1 MMHGDGKSDDPIVP
15 EKSSNKGRERS
26 TPAEKMEGRGSTLGK
41 SQSQN
46 RDQTQRWIPLQ
57 LEAMRIREFAERQP
71 QEKFTALWHHVYNP
85 EYLRAAYFG
94 LKPKAAPGIDG
105 MTWGHYFEERKERI
119 ADLSDRLKRG
129 AYRAKPTKRVY
140 IPKADG
146 SQRPLGIPSLE
157 DKIVQKVTTAVLTP
171 IYEADFLGFS
181 YGFRP
186 GRGPHDAL
194 DALCAGIQTKKV
206 NWVLD
211 ADIRGFF
218 DAIDHEWMIKFIE
231 HRIADKRVIRHIKKW
246 LNAGIME
253 ENEYREQEEGTPQG
267 GIISPLLANI
277 YLHYVF
283 DLWAHHWR
291 SKKANGEVVIVRYA
305 DDFVVGF
312 EHQHEARQ
320 FLNELKERLARF
332 NLELHPEKTRLIEFG
347 RFAKERRKQKGKGR
361 PETFDFLGFT
371 HICGESRGGKFMV
384 KRKTSGKR
392 LKRKLQAIHQ
402 ELKRRMHDP
411 IPVVGEWLKR
421 VLTGYYRYFAV
432 PNNLAVLRAF
442 RFWIRKYWQRVLRR
456 RSHKAKVSEERMTRL
471 QQLYLPS
478 PKVYHE
484 WPLDRFDR
492 RTQRRSPVR

>member
-1 MMHGDGKSDDPIVP
+1 MMHGDGKSDDSIVP
-15 EKSSNKGRERS
+15 KKSSNKGRERS
-26 TPAEKMEGRGSTLGK
+26 RPAEKMEGRGSTLGN
-41 SQSQN
+41 SQN
-46 RDQTQRWIPLQ
+46 QTRDQTQCWSSLQ
-57 LEAMRIREFAERQP
+57 QAAMRIREFAERQP
-71 QEKFTALWHHVYNP
+71 QEKFTTLWHHVYNP
-85 EYLRAAYFG
+85 DHLSEAFDG
-94 LKPKAAPGIDG
+94 IKPRAAPGVDG
-105 MTWGHYFEERKERI
+105 MTWDQYSKEREERI

-146 SQRPLGIPSLE
+146 RQRPLGIPSLE
-157 DKIVQKVTTAVLTP
+157 DKIVQKATTAVLTP
-171 IYEADFLGFS
+171 IYEVDFLGFS

-194 DALCAGIQTKKV
+194 DALYVGLQTRKV

-218 DAIDHEWMIKFIE
+218 DAIDHEWMIKFVE
-231 HRIADKRVIRHIKKW
+231 HRIADERVIRHIKKW

-253 ENEYREQEEGTPQG
+253 GNEYRRQEEGTPQG

-291 SKKANGEVVIVRYA
+291 SKKASGEVIIVRYA

-312 EHQHEARQ
+312 EHAHEARR
-320 FLNELKERLARF
+320 FLAELKERFARF

-347 RFAKERRKQKGKGR
+347 RYAKERRKQKGKGR
-361 PETFDFLGFT
+361 PETFEFLGFT

-392 LKRKLQAIHQ
+392 LKRKLQAVHQ

-411 IPVVGEWLKR
+411 IPVVGEWLR
-421 VLTGYYRYFAV
+421 QVMTGYFRYFGV
-432 PNNLAVLRAF
+432 PNNIATLSTF
-442 RFWIRKYWQRVLRR
+442 RFWIRKHWQRVLGR
-456 RSHKAKVSEERMTRL
+456 RSHKAKVSAERMNRL
-471 QQLYLPS
+471 EQRYLPQ
-478 PKVYHE
+478 PKIYHE
-484 WPLDRFDR
+484 WPLERFAR
-492 RTQRRSPVR
+492 RTQSRSPVR